1 MQPSTTIDLNQA
13 ETRIIAVAP
22 YPHIFPTVL
31 ASSALDAC
39 TATFEVLS
47 YCVDRKDGHL
57 AAALTAASDT
67 IDMYVQLVE
76 NLDVA
81 DPMFESKIAGHPL
94 MRQEVEVRNRIEV
107 YLNSI
112 DELKFSD
119 VDKLEI
125 LQFNKGL
132 GNLNLL

>member
-1 MQPSTTIDLNQA
+1 
-13 ETRIIAVAP
+13 
-22 YPHIFPTVL
+22 
-31 ASSALDAC
+31 
-39 TATFEVLS
+39 
-47 YCVDRKDGHL
+47 
-57 AAALTAASDT
+57 
-67 IDMYVQLVE
+67 MYVQLVE